1 MKRFE
6 LIFTF
11 LQLPFDYLAL
21 VLAGFAAYSLRF
33 SSFIT
38 SIRPVVFNLSWQ
50 KFWPLTFWVAA
61 GWLVVFALSGLYHSN
76 PNRKFAN
83 EFVRILTASSTSF
96 AAVTIYVFFTL
107 QKFDS
112 RFLVLASWILTIIFV
127 TIERLLLRGVKT
139 LFYQS
144 NIGLRRLVI
153 IGQENIA
160 TTLAQNLRAK
170 KYLGYNVIAVYP
182 HLDEK
187 TMKIVLKNRIDE
199 ILYTDPKANENDTLS
214 AVEFANENHIVFK
227 YSADLFSTI
236 ATNMSVS
243 TIAGVPI
250 IELRQARISGWGR
263 IGKRL
268 MDIIGSIILLVIF
281 SPFYIIFSLII
292 LIETGRPVI
301 YKNERVGQAGQKF
314 FTLKFRSMYQQFCT
328 GEQFGNSGQ
337 RALKTE
343 AKLIASQNAK
353 TGPVYKIK
361 DDPRITPFG
370 RLMRRWSIDELP
382 QFWNVFRGDMSLV
395 GPRPHQPREVEK
407 YEKGQKNILAIK
419 PGLTGLAQISGRSD
433 LSFEEEIRLDTFYME
448 NWNWLLD
455 LIILLKTPFIVIKKK
470 GAW

>member
-6 LIFTF
+6 LTFTF

-21 VLAGFAAYSLRF
+21 VLAGLTAYSLRF
-33 SSFIT
+33 SPFIT
-38 SIRPVVFNLSWQ
+38 SIRPVIFNLSWQ

-61 GWLVVFALSGLYHSN
+61 GWIIVFAFSGLYLSN

-83 EFVRILTASSTSF
+83 EFLRILTACSTSF

-112 RFLVLASWILTIIFV
+112 RFLVLAGWLLAILFV
-127 TIERLLLRGVKT
+127 TTERMLLRALKT
-139 LFYQS
+139 IFYH
-144 NIGLRRLVI
+144 NKIGQRRLVI

-160 TTLAQNLRAK
+160 STIAETLRTK

-187 TMKIVLKNRIDE
+187 TMKAVLKNRADE
-199 ILYTDPKANENDTLS
+199 ILFTDPKANESDTLS
-214 AVEFANENHIVFK
+214 AVEFANENHITFK

-236 ATNMSVS
+236 ATNINVS

-250 IELRQARISGWGR
+250 IEICRARISGWGR

-268 MDIIGSIILLVIF
+268 MDIIISAILLIIF
-281 SPFYIIFSLII
+281 SPFYLIFSLII
-292 LIETGRPVI
+292 LIETGRPIV
-301 YKNERVGQAGQKF
+301 YKNERVGQTGQKF
-314 FTLKFRSMYQQFCT
+314 FTLKFRSMYQKFCT
-328 GEQFGNSGQ
+328 GEQFGDSGE

-343 AKLIASQNAK
+343 AKLIASHNTK

-370 RLMRRWSIDELP
+370 HFMRRWSIDELP
-382 QFWNVFRGDMSLV
+382 QFWNVFKGDMSLV

-407 YEKGQKNILAIK
+407 YEKGHRNIFAIK

-433 LSFEEEIRLDTFYME
+433 LSFEDEIRLDTFYME

-455 LIILLKTPFIVIKKK
+455 IIILLKTPFIVVKKK